1 MLMLGKKPLKQ
12 KNNVNSFVTLK
23 NPRIR
28 SFVMSVFWFFII
40 ASPLTPE
47 KLHRNTLFEFFV
59 KAQFTLR
66 KSGGKVPGMK
76 TTIHNVSVCN
86 RRVRTIL
93 HWTIL
98 HVTLDRVT
106 SVVQNFQFFYPEKV
120 KRNFSIQVNFN

>member
-1 MLMLGKKPLKQ
+1 MLLLGKKPLKQ

-66 KSGGKVPGMK
+66 KSGERCLG
-76 TTIHNVSVCN
+76 
-86 RRVRTIL
+86 
-93 HWTIL
+93 
-98 HVTLDRVT
+98 
-106 SVVQNFQFFYPEKV
+106 
-120 KRNFSIQVNFN
+120 

>member
-1 MLMLGKKPLKQ
+1 MLLLGKKPLKQ

-59 KAQFTLR
+59 KAVYTKKIWGKGAWDENHHSQCFRLQPQGPNYFTLDYFACHFGQSYICGSKFSILLSR
-66 KSGGKVPGMK
+66 KS
-76 TTIHNVSVCN
+76 
-86 RRVRTIL
+86 
-93 HWTIL
+93 
-98 HVTLDRVT
+98 
-106 SVVQNFQFFYPEKV
+106 
-120 KRNFSIQVNFN
+120 